1 MEIYA
6 YRHLIEYSRP
16 NESVK
21 YTELVEDHGWYINT
35 GADWKVRYTAG
46 CAAEFLARAGAG
58 PGAWQVVVW
67 RLGANGERDGVCA
80 IRYDAKPSITC

>member
-21 YTELVEDHGWYINT
+21 YSEVVEDHGWYINV
-35 GADWKVRYTAG
+35 GSQWKVRYTAG
-46 CAAEFLARAGAG
+46 CAAEFLSQVGAA
-58 PGAWQVVVW
+58 PGEWRVVVW
-67 RLGANGERDGVCA
+67 RLGADEHRDGVCA
-80 IRYDAKPSITC
+80 IRYDAKLSITC